1 MDYYCGQ
8 SGGALLGEGGYGC
21 VFYPAINCKGIED
34 NNKNFVSKLTL
45 HDKNSIREIDIG
57 KKIQKIKNYMNNFN
71 PVIKSCI
78 IEQKKIKSTSSTKQC
93 ELFTKNKKY
102 KKKIIILKMPYING
116 ISLLDHMINT
126 KNSQFIVNNIISSYS
141 YLLKSI
147 AILKKNKI
155 CHFDIKGDNILFDNQ
170 KKLPIIIDFGLSID
184 TTTISLNN
192 LTKFFYVFAP
202 EYYFWPLEVHYLNFL
217 LHKNINPSK
226 QDLQNIAKEYTN
238 NNRALLPFSDKFKIK
253 FQRLCYVQLKYYNNI
268 DEIVKRI
275 NLLLNYWKTW
285 DNYGISIMFLK
296 IIRYI
301 FYNNGFTKN
310 KFITFFSQLLLK
322 NMHPDPLSRMSPI
335 QTLQFFNTFLNNKD
349 INNISTFKAITDL
362 FIKNRT
368 LISKKITN
376 ELKLNELLTTRIML

>member
-1 MDYYCGQ
+1 
-8 SGGALLGEGGYGC
+8 
-21 VFYPAINCKGIED
+21 
-34 NNKNFVSKLTL
+34 
-45 HDKNSIREIDIG
+45 
-57 KKIQKIKNYMNNFN
+57 
-71 PVIKSCI
+71 
-78 IEQKKIKSTSSTKQC
+78 
-93 ELFTKNKKY
+93 
-102 KKKIIILKMPYING
+102 MPYING